1 MATLRP
7 TSSNGQ
13 ERIRKFYQRM
23 WRTDADGC
31 LELDTTGTT
40 IPPRPD
46 FRCGSK
52 NEPATAGGRLLVGQG
67 YYVYHH
73 NYLIER
79 R

>member
-31 LELDTTGTT
+31 LELDTTETT

-52 NEPATAGGRLLVGQG
+52 AEKLNASIRFPLFTQQQT
-67 YYVYHH
+67 
-73 NYLIER
+73 
-79 R
+79 